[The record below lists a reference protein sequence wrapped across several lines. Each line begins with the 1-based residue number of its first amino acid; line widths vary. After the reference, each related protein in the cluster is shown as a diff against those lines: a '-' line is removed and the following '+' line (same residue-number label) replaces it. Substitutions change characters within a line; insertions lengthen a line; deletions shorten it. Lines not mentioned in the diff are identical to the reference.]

1 MVSRGSVP
9 PPSDAP
15 ARPPPAARAGLFF
28 CSLVALAAGSLAFA
42 LPAGAALP
50 GYEEAVL
57 HADPYSFHRF
67 DETEGPTAAD
77 ISGNDRDG
85 TYFGSPTFGI
95 PGAGGP
101 GTDNAVGFDGSSDYM
116 TIPGASGL
124 CQLLANVTFE
134 TVLRTETDA
143 NSVVFGTWNSGTNM
157 AVNLELN
164 RGLAGFHRFF
174 LRNNSGHTLIGD
186 FENSDL
192 INGDYHHLMLAVDMS
207 QERADRIKV
216 YLNGQAHAVTMSSQ
230 TPTWLGDDMDNL
242 NLGDFAFDFTV
253 GARNLRGALDR
264 HLDGVIDEFA
274 IYDTTF
280 TAADAAAHFAAIPE
294 PGTLAMMGLMGAT
307 LLIRRR
313 LQKK

>member
-1 MVSRGSVP
+1 MKALGI
-9 PPSDAP
+9 
-15 ARPPPAARAGLFF
+15 
-28 CSLVALAAGSLAFA
+28 SLIALAIGVLAFA
-42 LPAGAALP
+42 QPAGAALLS
-50 GYEEAVL
+50 YEQAVL
-57 HADPYSFHRF
+57 DANPYSYLRF
-67 DETEGPTAAD
+67 NETEGPTAAD
-77 ISGNDRDG
+77 TSGNDRDG

-101 GTDNAVGFDGSSDYM
+101 GTDNAVGFDGSNDYM
-116 TIPGASGL
+116 TFDAATLGP
-124 CQLLANVTFE
+124 LLANVTFE
-134 TVLRTETDA
+134 VVFRTETDDQ
-143 NSVVFGTWNSGTNM
+143 SVLFGTWNSGLTM
-157 AVNLELN
+157 AVNFELN
-164 RGLAGFHRFF
+164 RDVAGFHRFF

-192 INGDYHHLMLAVDMS
+192 INGDYHHLMLTVDMS
-207 QERADRIKV
+207 QEKADRIKV

-230 TPTWLGDDMDNL
+230 TTAWLGDDMDNL

-264 HLDGVIDEFA
+264 RLDGVIDEFA